1 MLKWVVGLVFFPFLL
16 LILKKEILCQ
26 HQRYMVP
33 SQYQAVYPEGK
44 GRTIHPSLEAMS
56 ILPLQ
61 ETSPSTDFPS
71 IKS

>member
-1 MLKWVVGLVFFPFLL
+1 MLWWGFFPPPFLL
-16 LILKKEILCQ
+16 LVLKKEILCQ

-33 SQYQAVYPEGK
+33 SQYQAVYPERK
-44 GRTIHPSLEAMS
+44 ERTIRPSLEAMS

-61 ETSPSTDFPS
+61 ETSPSTDFPN